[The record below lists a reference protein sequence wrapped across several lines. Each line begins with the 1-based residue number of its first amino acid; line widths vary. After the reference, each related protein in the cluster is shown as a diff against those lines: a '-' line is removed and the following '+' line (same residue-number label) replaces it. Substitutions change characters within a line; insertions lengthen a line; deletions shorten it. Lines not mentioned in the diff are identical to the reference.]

1 MEVVPL
7 KIYSEISI
15 TSVKFSK
22 KNKLIK
28 TQNLQMSALQQ
39 FGVEIFTQNNIFE
52 RISTDKPFRPDNPAF
67 IFIKSGSIKL
77 RQHFRDLELSA
88 NTFMVTDPQTVYEL
102 ISVSDDFQ
110 SRMVSYKREFI
121 SALSLKFNR
130 LITYRY
136 FRQQMNVAVPLFQDD
151 LDVVWKS
158 VNFLKYIL
166 DSETEMIYK
175 KEIVEHLFSVFC
187 YQMAGII
194 SKEDNN
200 SMNQMSRQEEIVFVF
215 LNDLANHHLNNRQ
228 VDFYAARQSITTRH
242 LSSVVKMITGKSAS
256 HVIASIVINEAKV
269 YLNSSKMP
277 ISEISTKLGFSDQYS
292 FSHFFKKHLG
302 ISPSQYRQQYQ

>member
-1 MEVVPL
+1 M
-7 KIYSEISI
+7 
-15 TSVKFSK
+15 SVLEK
-22 KNKLIK
+22 
-28 TQNLQMSALQQ
+28 
-39 FGVEIFTQNNIFE
+39 FGVEIFTQHNIFE
-52 RISTDKPFRPDNPAF
+52 RIAVDKPFRPENPAF
-67 IFIKSGSIKL
+67 IFIKTGTIKL
-77 RQHFRDLELSA
+77 KQHFRDLELSA
-88 NTFMVTDPQTVYEL
+88 NMFMVTDPQTVYEM

-136 FRQQMNVAVPLFQDD
+136 FRQQMNIGVPFHADEME
-151 LDVVWKS
+151 VVWKS

-166 DSETEMIYK
+166 DSETEMTYK

-194 SKEDNN
+194 SKEDSS

-215 LNDLANHHLNNRQ
+215 LNDVAKYHNTQRS
-228 VDFYAARQSITTRH
+228 VEFYARRQSITTRH
-242 LSSVVKMITGKSAS
+242 LSAVIKSVTGKSAS
-256 HVIASIVINEAKV
+256 EIIALIVVNEAKV
-269 YLNSSKMP
+269 LLNSSNKP
-277 ISEISTKLGFSDQYS
+277 VSEISSMLGFSDQYS

-302 ISPSQYRQQYQ
+302 ESPTQYRNQFES

>member
-1 MEVVPL
+1 M
-7 KIYSEISI
+7 
-15 TSVKFSK
+15 SVLEK
-22 KNKLIK
+22 
-28 TQNLQMSALQQ
+28 
-39 FGVEIFTQNNIFE
+39 FGVEIFTQETIHH
-52 RISTDKPFRPDNPAF
+52 RISADKPFRPDNPAF
-67 IFIKSGSIKL
+67 LFIKSGTIKL
-77 RQHFRDLELSA
+77 RQHLSDLELTA
-88 NTFMVTDPQTVYEL
+88 NTFIVTDPQTVYEL
-102 ISVSDDFQ
+102 ISISDDFQ

-136 FRQQMNVAVPLFQDD
+136 FRQQMNVGVPFSQDD

-166 DSETEMIYK
+166 DSETEMTYK

-194 SKEDNN
+194 SKEDT
-200 SMNQMSRQEEIVFVF
+200 SAMNQMSRQEEIVFLF
-215 LNDLANHHLNNRQ
+215 LSDLSNHHLNNRN
-228 VDFYAARQSITTRH
+228 VEFYAERQSMTTRH
-242 LSSVVKMITGKSAS
+242 LSSVVKAVTGKTAS
-256 HVIASIVINEAKV
+256 EIIASIVVNEAKV

-277 ISEISTKLGFSDQYS
+277 VSEISVVLGFSDQYS

-302 ISPSQYRQQYQ
+302 MSPSQYRQQYQ

>member
-1 MEVVPL
+1 M
-7 KIYSEISI
+7 
-15 TSVKFSK
+15 T
-22 KNKLIK
+22 
-28 TQNLQMSALQQ
+28 ALEQ
-39 FGVEIFTQNNIFE
+39 FGVDVFTQHNIFE
-52 RISTDKPFRPDNPAF
+52 RISTDKPFRPENPAF

-77 RQHFRDLELSA
+77 RQHFSDLELSA

-136 FRQQMNVAVPLFQDD
+136 FRQQMNIGVPFPQHDM
-151 LDVVWKS
+151 DVVWKS

-166 DSETEMIYK
+166 DSPTEMTYK

-194 SKEDNN
+194 ANEDNN
-200 SMNQMSRQEEIVFVF
+200 AMNQMSRQEEIVFVF
-215 LNDLANHHLNNRQ
+215 LNDLASHHHNNRT
-228 VDFYAARQSITTRH
+228 VEFYAERQSITTRH
-242 LSSVVKMITGKSAS
+242 LSSVIKMITGKSAS
-256 HVIASIVINEAKV
+256 QIIALIVINEARV
-269 YLNSSKMP
+269 LLNSSEKP
-277 ISEISTKLGFSDQYS
+277 VSEISDILGFSDQYS
-292 FSHFFKKHLG
+292 FSHFLKKHLG
-302 ISPSQYRQQYQ
+302 VSPSQYRYQFKL